1 MRSKYH
7 GRIQEMAENLF
18 ELYEMETSDADVEN
32 GARWYD
38 KAHAIMAEWSESY
51 GYSIATCAAVTAAIS
66 PQCEWERNLIIAD
79 DILAG
84 RPAVSI
90 GGALHA
96 NLDKARFLRDYRLS
110 DPCAAFKSA
119 PKVCAFARNL
129 AGDFSAVTV
138 DTHATQAALA
148 DVTVTVGLNAAKYE
162 AFAEAYAMAADAV
175 LLQRATF
182 QAIIW
187 HTWKRLHPR
196 VEKTLVRKAH
206 NRARKAARLS
216 A

>member
-1 MRSKYH
+1 MRSIYH

-18 ELYEMETSDADVEN
+18 ELYEMETIDSDVEL

-38 KAHAIMAEWSESY
+38 RAHAIMREWSESY

-96 NLDKARFLRDYRLS
+96 NLDKARYIRNHRLT
-110 DPCAAFKSA
+110 DTREAFKSG
-119 PKVCAFARNL
+119 PKVAAFARNL

-162 AFAEAYAMAADAV
+162 AFATAYEMAADAV
-175 LLQRATF
+175 LLPRATF
-182 QAIIW
+182 QAIVW
-187 HTWKRLHPR
+187 HTWKRMWPR
-196 VEKTLVRKAH
+196 VEKTRVRTVN
-206 NRARKAARLS
+206 NRNRKVARHAS
-216 A
+216 